1 MSAPLYEHLLAYS
14 KQNRISFAMPGHK
27 NGRGLKKD
35 LLSLDVT
42 ELSAT
47 ENLIHPGEYVLK
59 AQELLSNLYG
69 SDKSYILT
77 GGSTSAIQ
85 SMICAGVKPGG
96 TLLSAGDCHMS
107 VINTCALL
115 GINLK
120 LFPKEIDNSF
130 SVPKGTGTLKNI

>member
-85 SMICAGVKPGG
+85 SMICAVVKPGG
-96 TLLSAGDCHMS
+96 TLLSALTLALYS
-107 VINTCALL
+107 VSI
-115 GINLK
+115 
-120 LFPKEIDNSF
+120 
-130 SVPKGTGTLKNI
+130 

>member
-77 GGSTSAIQ
+77 GGSTSAIH
-85 SMICAGVKPGG
+85 SMICVFMCRRKARRHTAFGG
-96 TLLSAGDCHMS
+96 RL
-107 VINTCALL
+107 
-115 GINLK
+115 
-120 LFPKEIDNSF
+120 PYERY
-130 SVPKGTGTLKNI
+130 

>member
-47 ENLIHPGEYVLK
+47 ETLIHPGEYV
-59 AQELLSNLYG
+59 
-69 SDKSYILT
+69 
-77 GGSTSAIQ
+77 
-85 SMICAGVKPGG
+85 
-96 TLLSAGDCHMS
+96 
-107 VINTCALL
+107 
-115 GINLK
+115 
-120 LFPKEIDNSF
+120 
-130 SVPKGTGTLKNI
+130 